1 MNSFP
6 VQPTYNCHYCAA
18 QFDAVKRSPYII
30 CNNNHQICLL
40 CLASLTE
47 SNSCRVCRYPIDIN
61 RVRPNDELIKIL
73 TSSRNVSYAQP
84 PQGIVYQQNNQVPTR
99 QISYESKNARAG
111 GYSAYNDINAGGVE
125 LQQYPVIPYPLTP
138 AQPNIVQNHELY

>member
-61 RVRPNDELIKIL
+61 RVRPNNELIKIL

-84 PQGIVYQQNNQVPTR
+84 PQGVVYQQNNQVPTR